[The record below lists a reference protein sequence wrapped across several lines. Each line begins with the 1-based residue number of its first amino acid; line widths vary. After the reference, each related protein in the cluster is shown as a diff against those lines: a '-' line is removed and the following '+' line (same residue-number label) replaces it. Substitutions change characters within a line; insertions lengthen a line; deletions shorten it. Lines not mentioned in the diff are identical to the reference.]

1 MKDYR
6 TRFLFKSLVALE
18 RLVIRLR
25 FFIYDKN
32 RFVIAKTNR
41 LENNYTDVML
51 ERVKIVTNKKQ
62 IQGTISPVIF
72 EFDYDRKL
80 FLSYC
85 CSYLANNPKKNR
97 ILDIGGG
104 FGQQAYY
111 VSQVLNVHCDVIE
124 QDQLVKQIRQ
134 DGFDKLLG
142 VRFLTYDEFIFSNRP
157 QDSQAYRLVT
167 FQGSLSYIQ
176 NPIDYLEA
184 IIQKSRCKFLAISR
198 FPVSDD
204 LTNGISVYDK
214 FGGHQEF
221 IFPKSEIYKWA
232 SDYRVRFLEYSPLV
246 QSKGNING
254 IKVDSLNLVIEI
266 EGV

>member
-246 QSKGNING
+246 QSKANING